1 MTKRPKAIKTWVFTL
16 IIVSLF
22 TVGCGSGS
30 GDGASST
37 EFQVASMSPSTGETD
52 VYRDKDI
59 VVTFNRT
66 LDIDQFNDVIM
77 VKGPNGEAI
86 DGKMIISQKSLIF
99 QPARY
104 LANSVINITV
114 SAAVQ
119 SGDAT
124 LSEDYLASFTTGD
137 MLVGNKIVPPD
148 GYNPLGN
155 NSSDQVLINKI
166 PEVAVVWNLN
176 DLKRI
181 AVFDPPNNPEP
192 LLNPIPLNAPAFVQ
206 DNTALAVQKIPIA
219 GQFDDDKWDETAV
232 FSYDYDGT
240 NSGIIGLSIFDTTG
254 NKQIVE
260 VPTGLTFGSTDTY
273 ANGSFESVD
282 LAVADYDNDG
292 RDEIIIATAKRS
304 RKSIEYYIVD
314 YNVTS
319 KQYETMKQGLIWASY
334 EEDLDNIKV
343 AVGDIDA
350 DGKVETVLAFSSH
363 FDPPRI
369 HVDSDGNYAE
379 TDYGGFY
386 RAILDDSSND
396 FALTYV
402 DTYIPIEKPDD
413 AKPNDYMDVA
423 VGDVDGDGAAEIV
436 YVTTNF
442 IFNSNTNETS
452 IAKNLYVAQ
461 NISSDSTLDQF
472 RIISLSYLNRT
483 SFEFNAG
490 ETAYLSVLELAD
502 IDADGRK
509 EILSNREVFKIKENK
524 ESSSISSL
532 EIEWRYDIPTTEI
545 SERDYVTKST
555 AWEPT
560 VDIGMGDMDGDVKE
574 DFVFLRRS
582 NGATA
587 NPLGGTYPVGTWIE
601 HFDLADCSPDSDD
614 AGEDY
619 CSGFDPN
626 NPEIRMAW
634 HRVDL
639 ESVNRTY
646 SVRLALPNVDDDTIV
661 LEKAEH
667 TVYWGE
673 NSIVAI
679 LAAPPCSEDLGQ
691 DMGDCATEF
700 GQGTT
705 NSWDKGSYLGTSAGI
720 LLGFEFSPKYTIPL
734 TGVQVELFS
743 VESEQSFGAEFSW
756 EHNWGYE
763 ATNLVTYSAGADN
776 NLVIFDGYLYDR
788 WQYKIVSH
796 PEVDLIGTYM
806 YISVPTAKKRYAVG
820 QEYYNATNEIDI
832 DENIM
837 TVVPGDLSTY
847 PNRSEADAI
856 ADSSLVAISNES
868 KTVVSGTSNS
878 MTLESSVSET
888 QSNSYTVGG
897 YTELSAKGCSPSIA
911 GALKLCVGLEGSL
924 SGGYA
929 TSNTWGHDQIFAGTV
944 TGLPTD
950 SWDAEKYEFGVFAYT
965 KEIPAVGDSAGQKF
979 LIVNYHVD

>member
-37 EFQVASMSPSTGETD
+37 EFQVVAISPKTGETD

-59 VVTFNRT
+59 LVTFNRT

-77 VKGPNGEAI
+77 VKGPNGETI

-104 LANSVINITV
+104 LSNSVINVTV

-119 SGDAT
+119 SGDVT
-124 LSEDYLASFTTGD
+124 LAEDYLASFTTGE

-155 NSSDQVLINKI
+155 NGSDQVLINKI

-176 DLKRI
+176 ELKRI
-181 AVFDPPNNPEP
+181 AIFDPAYNPEP
-192 LLNPIPLNAPAFVQ
+192 LPNPAPLNTPAFVQ

-282 LAVADYDNDG
+282 LAVADFDNDG
-292 RDEIIIATAKRS
+292 RDEIIIATAKRD
-304 RKSIEYYIVD
+304 RKNIYYYIVD
-314 YNVTS
+314 YTLDGG
-319 KQYETMKQGLIWASY
+319 YEI
-334 EEDLDNIKV
+334 IKS
-343 AVGDIDA
+343 GEIPA
-350 DGKVETVLAFSSH
+350 DTLALSSVK
-363 FDPPRI
+363 I
-369 HVDSDGNYAE
+369 
-379 TDYGGFY
+379 
-386 RAILDDSSND
+386 
-396 FALTYV
+396 
-402 DTYIPIEKPDD
+402 
-413 AKPNDYMDVA
+413 A
-423 VGDVDGDGAAEIV
+423 VGDVDGDGKVETVFTWTTDDQKIIREWNGYDIGGGHSYYAILDDVDTVDLLLLSRENTYSSIIMNVAPQDIFDVAVGDIDGDGVDEIIFSTTYSNMITSDTDL
-436 YVTTNF
+436 YVGGYLELAQGIHLESGEFDLEIGNQIQQADGPHI
-442 IFNSNTNETS
+442 IFNS
-452 IAKNLYVAQ
+452 
-461 NISSDSTLDQF
+461 
-472 RIISLSYLNRT
+472 
-483 SFEFNAG
+483 G
-490 ETAYLSVLELAD
+490 EKAYLSVLELAD

-509 EILSNREVFKIKENK
+509 EILFNRAVFKIKENRDS
-524 ESSSISSL
+524 ESTNVL
-532 EIEWRYDIPTTEI
+532 ELEWRHDIPTTLI
-545 SERDYVTKST
+545 PVRDYITKAT
-555 AWEPT
+555 AWGPT
-560 VDIGMGDMDGDVKE
+560 VDVGMGDMDGDVKE

-582 NGATA
+582 NGGTLDG
-587 NPLGGTYPVGTWIE
+587 LGIVYPAGTWIE

-661 LEKAEH
+661 LEKAGH

-837 TVVPGDLSTY
+837 AVVPGDLSTY